1 MKESKEERFLRK
13 ARVIADFQFGA
24 GAGEALFTE
33 DVRFVLSKTGRISQ
47 IFDAYGR
54 RIATLRSSDGLFT
67 LGIEGAR
74 RLHRFF
80 KPPRLRVFVN
90 EESASFV
97 RRGKN
102 AFCKHVL
109 FADPGIRAYEEVLVV
124 AENDE
129 LLATGKAMLSAE
141 EMLAFKRGVAVK
153 VRQGVEE
160 KAEKHM

>member
-1 MKESKEERFLRK
+1 MNGMNGNKMRLRK
-13 ARVIADFQFGA
+13 ARVVADFQFGA

-47 IFDAYGR
+47 IFDASGR

-67 LGIEGAR
+67 L
-74 RLHRFF
+74 
-80 KPPRLRVFVN
+80 RVFVN
-90 EESASFV
+90 EESAAFV

-109 FADPGIRAYEEVLVV
+109 FADPEIRAYEEVLVV

-141 EMLAFKRGVAVK
+141 EMLAFQRGVAVK
-153 VRQGVEE
+153 VRQGVEGG
-160 KAEKHM
+160 